1 MDVSASDRRIARNRR
16 RAPTTTTPHF
26 FFGVGARCGR
36 SERRRFAAAGL
47 GAAFFADAGFLTA
60 DLGFFADAGF
70 FLAEALA
77 LRGVACRGVL

>member
-1 MDVSASDRRIARNRR
+1 VLLVIDSSLE
-16 RAPTTTTPHF
+16 PTACADDDGAHF

>member
-1 MDVSASDRRIARNRR
+1 MIDASLE
-16 RAPTTTTPHF
+16 PTACADDDYAFHF

-77 LRGVACRGVL
+77 FGVACLRGVL

>member
-1 MDVSASDRRIARNRR
+1 MH
-16 RAPTTTTPHF
+16 RATPTACAEDDAFHF

-36 SERRRFAAAGL
+36 SERRRAAAGL
-47 GAAFFADAGFLTA
+47 DTAFFADAGFLTA

-77 LRGVACRGVL
+77 LRGVAFL

>member
-1 MDVSASDRRIARNRR
+1 MH
-16 RAPTTTTPHF
+16 RATPTACAEDDAFHF

-47 GAAFFADAGFLTA
+47 GAAAFFAAGFLTA
-60 DLGFFADAGF
+60 EGFDAAFFADAGF

-77 LRGVACRGVL
+77 LRGVVL